1 MIEIELENKRL
12 AEDQQ
17 RLREEAARV
26 AGELAAARLIQLNS
40 LPSAAKLFAAEKR
53 FSIAALLEPAREV
66 GGDFYDFFM
75 LDERHLFVVVGDVSG
90 KGVPASLFMAVTKA
104 LAKSAA
110 RRGDPQLATIM
121 KTASREIGAE
131 NPESLFVTAVAGI
144 FDSATG
150 SLLLCN
156 AGHDAP
162 LCRRADG
169 RIEALAA
176 ASGPPLCVLD
186 EFSYAVEQF
195 TLAPGDVVLMYT
207 DGLTEANNAEGELY
221 GGDRLKAALNAL
233 PVACDADDMIAA
245 LRDSLRGFVGTAEPA
260 DDLTL
265 LGLQRH

>member
-1 MIEIELENKRL
+1 
-12 AEDQQ
+12 
-17 RLREEAARV
+17 
-26 AGELAAARLIQLNS
+26 
-40 LPSAAKLFAAEKR
+40 
-53 FSIAALLEPAREV
+53 
-66 GGDFYDFFM
+66 
-75 LDERHLFVVVGDVSG
+75 
-90 KGVPASLFMAVTKA
+90 VPASLFMAVTKA

-176 ASGPPLCVLD
+176 ASGPPLCVLE
-186 EFSYAVEQF
+186 EFPYAVEQF
-195 TLAPGDVVLMYT
+195 TLAPGDMVLMYT
-207 DGLTEANNAEGELY
+207 DGMTEASNTSGELY
-221 GGDRLKAALNAL
+221 RSERLMAALDGL
-233 PVACDADDMIAA
+233 PAQCDADGMVAA
-245 LRDSLRGFVGTAEPA
+245 LRDHLRSFVGTAEPA

-265 LGLQRH
+265 LALQRH